1 MIITKLY
8 TSTFAGANKRPT
20 SGDVVFEDGKSYG
33 WLLHPFTGEIVL
45 FNYRKVAGTSV
56 LASFKS
62 AKRSAAIAAA
72 IA

>member
-1 MIITKLY
+1 MTITKLY

-33 WLLHPFTGEIVL
+33 WLVQAYTGEILL
-45 FNYRKVAGTSV
+45 FNYRKVAGTNI
-56 LASFKS
+56 LARFKS

>member
-1 MIITKLY
+1 MTITNLY

-20 SGDVVFEDGKSYG
+20 SGDVVFADGKSYG
-33 WLLHPFTGEIVL
+33 WLVQAYTGEIIL
-45 FNYRKVAGTSV
+45 FTYRKVAGTRV

-62 AKRSAAIAAA
+62 PKRSAAIAAA